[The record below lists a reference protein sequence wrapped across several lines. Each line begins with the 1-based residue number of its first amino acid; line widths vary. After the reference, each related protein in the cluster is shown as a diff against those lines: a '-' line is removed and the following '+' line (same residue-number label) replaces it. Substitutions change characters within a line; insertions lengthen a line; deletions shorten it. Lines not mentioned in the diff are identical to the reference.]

1 MKKLWDLK
9 KILSNLEAEGQGH
22 GIIMGVT
29 RLLFLGP
36 FYTIQTNFMY
46 FFAHDCIIIRPA
58 GTFQLGQANVCSF
71 LVNLL
76 KNATIQYNF
85 NVNHQQISLLK
96 MPQVYSAIFYR
107 LMMSFNVISYVS
119 NNASHICCYRA
130 KRSCFQHWVLRIF
143 RTRGGKKIFSSLSCR
158 FQNPNYFFLFQL

>member
-9 KILSNLEAEGQGH
+9 KVFSNLEPEGQGR
-22 GIIMGVT
+22 GIIMEVT
-29 RLLFLGP
+29 RLLPLEP

-46 FFAHDCIIIRPA
+46 FFAHDCMIIRPA

-76 KNATIQYNF
+76 KSATILNNF
-85 NVNHQQISLLK
+85 NINHQQISLLK

-143 RTRGGKKIFSSLSCR
+143 RTRGGKKTFSSFSCR
-158 FQNPNYFFLFQL
+158 FQNSNYFFLFQL

>member
-1 MKKLWDLK
+1 ML
-9 KILSNLEAEGQGH
+9 A
-22 GIIMGVT
+22 
-29 RLLFLGP
+29 
-36 FYTIQTNFMY
+36 
-46 FFAHDCIIIRPA
+46 IIIRPA
-58 GTFQLGQANVCSF
+58 GTFQLGQANVCSL

-76 KNATIQYNF
+76 KSATILNNF
-85 NVNHQQISLLK
+85 NINLQQISLLK

-143 RTRGGKKIFSSLSCR
+143 RTRGGKKKYFLAFPVGFKIPINFHNFNSKDKSSVD
-158 FQNPNYFFLFQL
+158 

>member
-1 MKKLWDLK
+1 MHFSIMKKLWDLK
-9 KILSNLEAEGQGH
+9 IAFGNLELEGQWR

-29 RLLFLGP
+29 RLLLLGQ
-36 FYTIQTNFMY
+36 FYTIQSKFMY

-76 KNATIQYNF
+76 KSATILNHF
-85 NVNHQQISLLK
+85 NINHQQISLLK

-143 RTRGGKKIFSSLSCR
+143 RTRGGKKI
-158 FQNPNYFFLFQL
+158 LF

>member
-1 MKKLWDLK
+1 
-9 KILSNLEAEGQGH
+9 
-22 GIIMGVT
+22 
-29 RLLFLGP
+29 
-36 FYTIQTNFMY
+36 MY

-76 KNATIQYNF
+76 KSATILNNF
-85 NVNHQQISLLK
+85 NINHQQISLLK

-143 RTRGGKKIFSSLSCR
+143 RTRGGKKKSFLAFPVGFKIPIIFSY
-158 FQNPNYFFLFQL
+158 FNYNCSNVLDLRNLHEQVITLEQVKKTFCFKICSDLLLFE